1 MPVRKKNVIEITN
14 TNSDTN
20 INTNSNTNS
29 DSDTL
34 ATNDLNDV
42 TISNIMQTKANKNST
57 INNTKETKN
66 KDDYCKELKNIAY
79 KTMLLNGQEIVPEIN
94 NTSNNI
100 LSNYLENES
109 CANKKENWSKLDKTQ
124 KIKKLITHIDTLQN
138 KFKLSDDETS
148 KCQKYLLKCLERKA
162 LSKVKDVIYDKETGL
177 ISNIPNLHFDNIE
190 RVFILKKDDK
200 HVSTV
205 KCLPSETKSKAKTIK
220 IYD

>member
-1 MPVRKKNVIEITN
+1 MPTRKKNIIEIDKSETN
-14 TNSDTN
+14 ETNET
-20 INTNSNTNS
+20 
-29 DSDTL
+29 
-34 ATNDLNDV
+34 
-42 TISNIMQTKANKNST
+42 TISNIIQTKANKNSP
-57 INNTKETKN
+57 INKESKN

-94 NTSNNI
+94 NTNNNT

-124 KIKKLITHIDTLQN
+124 KIKKLTIHIDDILQK
-138 KFKLSDDETS
+138 KFKLSSDETS

-162 LSKVKDVIYDKETGL
+162 LSKVKDVIYNKESGL
-177 ISNIPNLHFDNIE
+177 ISDIPNLHFDNIE

-205 KCLPSETKSKAKTIK
+205 KCLPSCDTKSKAKTIK

>member
-1 MPVRKKNVIEITN
+1 MPTRKKNIIDK
-14 TNSDTN
+14 SDIL
-20 INTNSNTNS
+20 INGDINGDIN
-29 DSDTL
+29 
-34 ATNDLNDV
+34 
-42 TISNIMQTKANKNST
+42 ISNIMLTKASKNNGSL
-57 INNTKETKN
+57 IKENKN

-94 NTSNNI
+94 NTNNNT

-124 KIKKLITHIDTLQN
+124 KIKKIDTYIATLQT
-138 KFKLSDDETS
+138 KYKLNDDEKS
-148 KCQKYLLKCLERKA
+148 KCHKYLLKCLERKA
-162 LSKVKDVIYDKETGL
+162 LSKVKDVIYDKDTSL
-177 ISNIPNLHFDNIE
+177 ISDIPNLYFDNIE

-205 KCLPSETKSKAKTIK
+205 KCLPSENKSKAKTIK